1 MNATSQSTS
10 APPEALLSS
19 YEDLRRTAVGPAEGG
34 SCGVG
39 LGIFIRSGM
48 ASWLKTCATFMRPG
62 KPPPLRVEQPQPVF
76 APDLRNEVAMVLAEM
91 ALSVENQGGM
101 T

>member
-1 MNATSQSTS
+1 
-10 APPEALLSS
+10 
-19 YEDLRRTAVGPAEGG
+19 
-34 SCGVG
+34 
-39 LGIFIRSGM
+39 M

-62 KPPPLRVEQPQPVF
+62 KPPPLRLEQAQPTL

>member
-19 YEDLRRTAVGPAEGG
+19 YEDLRRTAVGPADGA
-34 SCGVG
+34 SCGIG
-39 LGIFIRSGM
+39 LGMLIRSGM

-62 KPPPLRVEQPQPVF
+62 KPPPLRLEQAQPTL

-91 ALSVENQGGM
+91 ALSVENEGGM